1 MKSSDFSSSS
11 SKSPSAALSP
21 LRSRWSLPTALSLL
35 LIGAGVAAAGNRLV
49 SSSSVSQL
57 STLTPS
63 ALQQA
68 ERPSPSLQAALPP
81 IPSQNFISD
90 VVKSAG
96 PAVVRIDASR
106 TVTRAAP
113 EAFSDPFFRQFFGDL
128 PNAPSEQIQRG
139 LGSGFIVEDGHVL
152 TNAHVVDGADA
163 VSVTLKDGRVLEGTV
178 LGTDPVTDVAVI
190 RLDADDLPTV
200 QVKGSS
206 ELQPGEWA
214 IAIGNPLGLDNTV
227 TAGIVSATGR
237 SSGEVGIP
245 DKRVDFIQTDTAI
258 NPGNSGGPLLN
269 ARGEVIGMN
278 TAIIQGAQ
286 GIGFAIPIDT
296 VQRIAQ
302 QLIETGKVE
311 HPFLGI
317 QMASL
322 TPELKQQINDDPNRP
337 FQVEA
342 EQGVLIVRVVP
353 SSPAAAAGLRVGDVI
368 RDINGEAIADSED
381 LLSSVNGQAVGDELT
396 LNIERSGVSEAK
408 TVRLGEM
415 PAPARG
421 SRQ

>member
-1 MKSSDFSSSS
+1 MRSSDFSSHSPQSS
-11 SKSPSAALSP
+11 SDERQSARSSWVLPKSLS
-21 LRSRWSLPTALSLL
+21 LFLIGASLTVAGNRFVSSLSDGSLPTVASSLL
-35 LIGAGVAAAGNRLV
+35 
-49 SSSSVSQL
+49 
-57 STLTPS
+57 
-63 ALQQA
+63 QQEA
-68 ERPSPSLQAALPP
+68 PAPAPALPP

-106 TVTRAAP
+106 TVTRAVP
-113 EAFSDPFFRQFFGDL
+113 DAFRDPFFRQFFGDL
-128 PNAPSEQIQRG
+128 PSAPSEQIQRG
-139 LGSGFIVEDGHVL
+139 LGSGFIVDNDGHVL
-152 TNAHVVDGADA
+152 TNAHVVDGADT
-163 VSVTLKDGRVLEGTV
+163 VSVTLKDGRVLDGTV
-178 LGTDPVTDVAVI
+178 LGADPATDVAVI
-190 RLDADDLPTV
+190 RVEANDLPV
-200 QVKGSS
+200 VKVNESNQ
-206 ELQPGEWA
+206 LQPGEWA

-317 QMASL
+317 QMANL
-322 TPELKQQINDDPNRP
+322 TPELKQQINADPNRP
-337 FQVEA
+337 FQIET

-353 SSPAAAAGLRVGDVI
+353 NSPAVESGLRMGDVI
-368 RDINGEAIADSED
+368 LEIDGEAIATGED
-381 LLSSVNGQAVGDELT
+381 LQALVSDRAVGDTLT
-396 LNIERSGVSEAK
+396 VSLERNGTRETT

-415 PAPARG
+415 PTPAR
-421 SRQ
+421 R